1 MEILPGTILRRQS
14 IWYMSKF
21 WIPITGFRLIH
32 SGCRDYNIF
41 LFLVLMFNIFLG
53 FLRHLNHFFKLL
65 VIQSPIAVIHL
76 HLTNLYLHSQFPIKK
91 KQLKLIIKRIKIQN
105 NDSQTCLSHQLLPYF
120 SLQLRYKWA
129 WFCIQIIVWI
139 TCSWFDYVSQGRSS
153 APYISQGTQIRQSF
167 WTKSRNLLHM
177 ASLQNQTVRLPSYQ
191 NQTIS
196 TSPKVPKP
204 NHLNISQGTKTNP
217 SQHLPSSRN
226 QTISTSPK

>member
-1 MEILPGTILRRQS
+1 M
-14 IWYMSKF
+14 
-21 WIPITGFRLIH
+21 
-32 SGCRDYNIF
+32 
-41 LFLVLMFNIFLG
+41 
-53 FLRHLNHFFKLL
+53 
-65 VIQSPIAVIHL
+65 A
-76 HLTNLYLHSQFPIKK
+76 
-91 KQLKLIIKRIKIQN
+91 KLIMYINQAATLRPLRLVSSMINDHTGINHELLQFKKILE
-105 NDSQTCLSHQLLPYF
+105 SF
-120 SLQLRYKWA
+120 SL
-129 WFCIQIIVWI
+129 IQETMI

-167 WTKSRNLLHM
+167 LTKSRNLLHM
-177 ASLQNQTVRLPSYQ
+177 ASLQNQTVRLPSDQ